1 MKDEYERK
9 MRSLQAK
16 LAAAGGKGAPAR
28 GGASDA
34 SGSGGGA
41 LTLNARTVF
50 AKLSVADFDPETIV
64 GRRRRQALQRAIAL
78 ALPGIGATAV
88 QISVVR
94 NAAA

>member
-28 GGASDA
+28 GASDA

-78 ALPGIGATAV
+78 ALPGIDATAV